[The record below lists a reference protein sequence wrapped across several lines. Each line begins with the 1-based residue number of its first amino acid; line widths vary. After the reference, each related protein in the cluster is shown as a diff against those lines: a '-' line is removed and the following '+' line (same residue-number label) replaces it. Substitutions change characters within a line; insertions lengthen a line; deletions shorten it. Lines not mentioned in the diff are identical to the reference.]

1 MSLYDAITLASA
13 SARRSQLLEQI
24 GVRHVVCATDVD
36 EALRPGE
43 SPEAYVVRLAAEK
56 AEAAWAVDA
65 RRPVLAADTAVVLGA
80 ELFGKPLD
88 QTDGVRML
96 RALAGRTHRV
106 LTAVAVRAAGGRYE
120 ALSASTV
127 TFRDLTA
134 EECRRYW
141 ATGEPQGKAG
151 GYAIQGLAAAFIT
164 DLRGSYSGVM
174 GLPLAETAA
183 LLARAG
189 VRLWNSEEAA

>member
-24 GVRHVVCATDVD
+24 GVRHIVCATDVD
-36 EALRPGE
+36 ETLRPGE
-43 SPEAYVVRLAAEK
+43 PPEAYVVRLAADK
-56 AEAAWAVDA
+56 AEAAWLVDA

-88 QTDGVRML
+88 QTDGMRML
-96 RALAGRTHRV
+96 QALAGRTHRV
-106 LTAVAVRAAGGRYE
+106 LTAIAVRAAGGRYE

-141 ATGEPQGKAG
+141 ATGEPLGKAG